1 MKKEKTKLTN
11 ENYFT
16 PENKYLTNSKIGDYL
31 KSPNYFY
38 RKNILHEIVIKPSK
52 AMVTGSA
59 VDYLLAQDDDKPVF
73 KVVARRNLKNPPT
86 DCIEVNESDYEE
98 IMAIA
103 TAVQETEV
111 FADIDKNYIK
121 NIILSHDTKI
131 GKYFVGLAGRPDYIL
146 VTDKEII
153 IVDLKTSRTTDQRK
167 YYYHCK
173 DFGYFRQQ
181 SFYQGLAKK
190 TYGDLPV
197 RSYHLVVD
205 KQKGIYN
212 VVLFELDQNEINKE
226 TIKLEAIITEIAN
239 RTDYSRPKIA
249 WEDAISLKDP
259 HDLDELEELRLLTN
273 DEEII

>member
-1 MKKEKTKLTN
+1 MTLTN

-16 PENKYLTNSKIGDYL
+16 ADNKYLTNSKVGDYL

-38 RKNILHEIVIKPSK
+38 RKHILHEIENKTSK

-59 VDYLLAQDDDKPVF
+59 VDFLLAQDDDKPVF
-73 KVVARRNLKNPPT
+73 KVVARRNIKNPPT

-111 FADIDKNYIK
+111 FADIDKKYIK
-121 NIILSHDTKI
+121 NPILSFDTKI
-131 GKYFVGLAGRPDYIL
+131 GKHFVGLAGRPDYIL

-153 IVDLKTSRTTDQRK
+153 IVDLKTSRTTDTRK

-173 DFGYFRQQ
+173 EFGYFRQQ
-181 SFYQGLAKK
+181 SVYQWLAKK

-197 RSYHLVVD
+197 RSYHLTVD
-205 KQKGIYN
+205 KQKDICN
-212 VVLFELDQNEINKE
+212 VVLFELDQNEIDR
-226 TIKLEAIITEIAN
+226 EAREVEYLTTEIAN

-249 WEDAISLKDP
+249 WKDAIKLQDP
-259 HDLDELEELRLLTN
+259 KTIDEWE
-273 DEEII
+273 D